1 MSFSFCAVVDAVVIG
16 FAVDLVDDVDEAGWF
31 LTAVVGCSVACVLV
45 VVVAVGFVSEDI
57 IVVDLAILLFFVVI
71 VVDAFKKNWWWF
83 ETVNSFS

>member
-57 IVVDLAILLFFVVI
+57 IVVDLAIIFLLLLLLTYL
-71 VVDAFKKNWWWF
+71 KKNWWWF
-83 ETVNSFS
+83 ETVSSFS